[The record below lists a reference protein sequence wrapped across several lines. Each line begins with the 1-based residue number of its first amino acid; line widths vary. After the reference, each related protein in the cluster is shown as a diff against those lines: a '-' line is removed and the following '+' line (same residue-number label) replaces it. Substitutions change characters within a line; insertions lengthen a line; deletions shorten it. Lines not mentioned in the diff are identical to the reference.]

1 MHNITYREFR
11 EMAEREGIKDH
22 DFMLFSY
29 DGEGDNRYIQ
39 LYGVEKIGG
48 MYCQVNFSED

>member
-1 MHNITYREFR
+1 
-11 EMAEREGIKDH
+11 MAEREGIKDH